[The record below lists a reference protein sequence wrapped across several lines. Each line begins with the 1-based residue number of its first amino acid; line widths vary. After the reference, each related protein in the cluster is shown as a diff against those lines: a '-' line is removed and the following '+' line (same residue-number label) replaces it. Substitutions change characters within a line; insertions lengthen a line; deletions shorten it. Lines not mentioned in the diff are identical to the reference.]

1 MKSEECECC
10 GCTPCDCSWGTD
22 ETQEEKN
29 QVILMIIF
37 NIGDL
42 VYDEDLGV
50 GIITQIMQD
59 GYEDGD
65 GYYVGIVYLVW
76 WSNLG
81 DTAIEFPAELTPYWV
96 FESRENK
103 K

>member
-1 MKSEECECC
+1 VA
-10 GCTPCDCSWGTD
+10 D
-22 ETQEEKN
+22 
-29 QVILMIIF
+29 MIIF

-76 WSNLG
+76 WSALG
-81 DTAIEFPAELTPYWV
+81 DTAIEFPAELTPYGT

>member
-10 GCTPCDCSWGTD
+10 GCDPCDCLWGTD
-22 ETQEEKN
+22 QEQEEQ
-29 QVILMIIF
+29 QVTPVIIYC
-37 NIGDL
+37 IGDL

-76 WSNLG
+76 WSRLG
-81 DTAIEFPAELTPYWV
+81 DTAIEFPAELTPYMAHE
-96 FESRENK
+96 FGGD
-103 K
+103 